1 MHVLMV
7 ASENDALKGG
17 KVGGVADVVRDVP
30 PALVALP
37 EFSGT
42 VSVVVPSYGFLH
54 LPALRQVALITF
66 KFEGRDH
73 TAELFEVEGTRPCR
87 GVRQLVL
94 HHPRFESPHPQ
105 TGAKRV
111 YVNDANDAPFA
122 TDATRFAMFSAAVLE
137 GLHQGAFGVVNV
149 LHLHDWHTGLLTALR
164 HFDDRYASLR
174 SMRTAFTIH
183 NLALQ
188 GIRPLRDD
196 VSSFEA
202 WFPHLKYDAK
212 LIEDPEYKGCVNPM
226 AAGIRFSHRVHTV
239 APSYALEIC
248 EPSRPKRNAVDC
260 VFFGG
265 EGLEGDL
272 RSAREAG
279 RLTGILNGCE
289 YPSSGPLPVRDQGS
303 WQGLLKTLISEV
315 DGWQKANPNPRHE
328 LALQRLKALQ
338 NQPRPSVVMT
348 SITRVVDQ
356 KVRLMRYPEG
366 PSPIER
372 VLARTDGEAIY
383 ILAGSGD
390 ASYEGFFAELATL
403 HNNLIFLN
411 GYCKLSADPLY
422 VEGDLFLMPSAFEPC
437 GISQMLAMRSGQ
449 PCIVHAIGGL
459 KDTVKNEET
468 GFAFAGA
475 TPEALGNE
483 FVNQTLKAIRIK
495 QRDPASFDGIR
506 QRAFAARFLWENS
519 VREYIRQLYS

>member
-54 LPALRQVALITF
+54 LPALQQLASMSF
-66 KFEGRDH
+66 KFEGQDH

-94 HHPRFESPHPQ
+94 HHSGFESAHPQ
-105 TGAKRV
+105 TGAKRI

-122 TDATRFAMFSAAVLE
+122 TDATRFAMFAAAVLE
-137 GLHQGAFGVVNV
+137 GLQQGAFGTVDV
-149 LHLHDWHTGLLTALR
+149 LHLHDWHTGLLPALR
-164 HFDDRYASLR
+164 QFDDRYAALR
-174 SMRTAFTIH
+174 KMRTVFTIH

-188 GIRPLRDD
+188 GIRPLRGDA
-196 VSSFEA
+196 SSFET
-202 WFPHLKYDAK
+202 WFPHLQYAAG
-212 LIEDPEYKGCVNPM
+212 LIEDPEYSGCANPM
-226 AAGIRFSHRVHTV
+226 AAGIRLSDRVHTV
-239 APSYALEIC
+239 APSYAQEIC
-248 EPSRPKRNAVDC
+248 EPSRPKRNAPDC

-272 RSAREAG
+272 RTARETG

-289 YPSSGPLPVRDQGS
+289 YPASGSLPVRDQAS
-303 WQGLLKTLISEV
+303 WQALLKTLVSEV
-315 DGWQKANPNPRHE
+315 EGWQKAAPNPRHE
-328 LALQRLKALQ
+328 LALQRLRALQ

-383 ILAGSGD
+383 LLAGSGD
-390 ASYEGFFAELATL
+390 ADYERFFAELAPL
-403 HNNLIFLN
+403 HGNLIFLN
-411 GYCKLSADPLY
+411 GYCKQSADPMY
-422 VEGDLFLMPSAFEPC
+422 SEGDLFLMPSAFEPC

-449 PCIVHAIGGL
+449 PCVVHAIGGL

-468 GFAFAGA
+468 GFTFAGS

-483 FVNQTLKAIRIK
+483 FVSRTLKAIRLK
-495 QRDPASFDGIR
+495 QQAPGAFDEIR
-506 QRAFAARFLWENS
+506 KRAFSVRFLWEDS